1 MRADRADQ
9 TEFGD
14 FQTPIELA
22 RDVCSLLKRD
32 RFRPASVLEPTCGRG
47 RFVRAALEMFPDL
60 SRLLG
65 YDINRAYVEE
75 ARAAATSSY
84 TRAAVEIRE
93 GDFFHTNWTTIVAE
107 LPQPILVLGNPPWV
121 TNAELGTLGSG
132 NLPAKSNT
140 DNLRGID
147 ALTGSSNFDISEWML
162 RKNLEWLN
170 QRSGMLAVL
179 CKTSVARKVL
189 LFAWKNSLSLDSAAI
204 YRLDAN
210 RHFGASVEA
219 CLLVVR
225 AEQRYTPP
233 PIGTPCKQCTTTGG
247 QGNMTCCSLV
257 SCRVI

>member
-84 TRAAVEIRE
+84 M
-93 GDFFHTNWTTIVAE
+93 
-107 LPQPILVLGNPPWV
+107 